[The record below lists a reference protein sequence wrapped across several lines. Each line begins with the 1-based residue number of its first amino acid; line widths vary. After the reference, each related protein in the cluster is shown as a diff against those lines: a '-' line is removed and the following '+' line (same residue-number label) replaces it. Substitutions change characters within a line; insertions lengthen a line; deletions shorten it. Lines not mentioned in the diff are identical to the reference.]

1 VIHNFFC
8 AFFFV
13 TNFFFFFDINE
24 MLKKINLDGL
34 KLHNVGVLRK
44 TGLHDK

>member
-1 VIHNFFC
+1 VIHNFFVL
-8 AFFFV
+8 FSLLLI
-13 TNFFFFFDINE
+13 FFFFDINE